1 MVVRMNMHM
10 SHIIYE
16 SILCV
21 WVCVYSCE
29 LVILLTPNTRIQN
42 KRENYVSIILHSE
55 SHFFFFL
62 ISGAACDNTD

>member
-10 SHIIYE
+10 SHVIYE

-21 WVCVYSCE
+21 CVCVCVYSCE

-55 SHFFFFL
+55 SHFFFFFFF
-62 ISGAACDNTD
+62 